1 MSEPGSQAPSQL
13 LVACSELLQRLYN
26 KQLISDG
33 LGPEG
38 SKEFAQ
44 KLMIWFAEEMTLLCL
59 TGPFDHE
66 DHNELLQAD
75 NEHTTAV
82 VSPQILSVA
91 GGYLVIP
98 VAS

>member
-1 MSEPGSQAPSQL
+1 
-13 LVACSELLQRLYN
+13 
-26 KQLISDG
+26 
-33 LGPEG
+33 
-38 SKEFAQ
+38 
-44 KLMIWFAEEMTLLCL
+44 MTLLCL